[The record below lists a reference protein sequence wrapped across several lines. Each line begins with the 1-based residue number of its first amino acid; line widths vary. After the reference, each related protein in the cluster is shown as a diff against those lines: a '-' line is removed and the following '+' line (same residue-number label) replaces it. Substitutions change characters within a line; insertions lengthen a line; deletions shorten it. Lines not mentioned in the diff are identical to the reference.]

1 MKELDFNNLLIMM
14 GSMELSRSS
23 VGTNDYLELIKLSQ
37 STQLTCLRGQLL
49 SDNAFLPIDL
59 ACFFN
64 KFQHY

>member
-14 GSMELSRSS
+14 GSMELSCSS

-59 ACFFN
+59 ARFSN